1 MKNKQTGKAVMILLV
16 ILATLFGG
24 AFYASA
30 AGWGY
35 MGHGGFNNG
44 LSWFYM
50 GQPQYVHVDKSVRE
64 GSVCGTGHRGG
75 GVRGG
80 K

>member
-1 MKNKQTGKAVMILLV
+1 MKNNQTGKAVIGLLIALV
-16 ILATLFGG
+16 VLFST

-35 MGHGGFNNG
+35 VGYGGYYG
-44 LSWFYM
+44 SASWFYI
-50 GQPQYVHVDKSVRE
+50 GGPRYVYHDKSVRE
-64 GSVCGTGHRGG
+64 GSVGGTGHRGG